1 MKNKFQI
8 ETVGSVRIVDDI
20 YSIHVDKKYLP
31 GLTSI
36 EGFSHLQIVWWG
48 HLTDSSQDRDRLIKH
63 KLFKKGPDKMG
74 VFATRS
80 PARPNPILIS
90 TIKIQKI
97 DFYAGI
103 IYTPFIDA
111 DDKTPVLDIKPYFSM
126 QRVKDCKVPKWCEHW
141 PQWYE
146 GSMEFNW
153 LDEIVD
159 R

>member
-8 ETVGSVRIVDDI
+8 ETVGSVRIVDDT
-20 YSIHVDKKYLP
+20 YSIHIDKKYLP
-31 GLTSI
+31 ALTNI

-63 KLFKKGPDKMG
+63 KLFKKGPDKIG

-90 TIKIQKI
+90 TIKIQEI
-97 DFYAGI
+97 DFNAGI

-126 QRVKDCKVPKWCEHW
+126 ERVKDCEVPKWCEHW
-141 PQWYE
+141 PQWFE
-146 GSMEFNW
+146 SSMEFNW
-153 LDEIVD
+153 LDEIVN